1 MGVMPEPKSAPS
13 DLFDDE
19 QVRGALAQMGFDVAA
34 MEAAA
39 RRPMFDPNQ
48 TYIGAAPVRT
58 MEEEQEI
65 QRRILANKI
74 AQQNMQATLDF
85 TDPTTRRASAGLLT
99 AATIGPPGVGTAR
112 TATSAI
118 SGGSKVVAGAA
129 KVYGGVMKGIGQG
142 GKFVARKAD
151 DAIEA
156 TTKMGRPLARAEAF
170 GKRAI
175 DPKIGGR
182 ALSER
187 LPYYELPHE
196 SGAALLSEIAL
207 GTRRPYLGVIAQ
219 GLGAAGLTVAV
230 DALGN
235 LSIVSDTLK
244 NIGGV
249 SSRARGAIRK
259 GVAGAIESVAEG
271 AADFIGPKSEDFY
284 NGK

>member
-1 MGVMPEPKSAPS
+1 MAQA
-13 DLFDDE
+13 LFD
-19 QVRGALAQMGFDVAA
+19 AAQ
-34 MEAAA
+34 
-39 RRPMFDPNQ
+39 RQ
-48 TYIGAAPVRT
+48 TRSGPSIGAAPVRT

-74 AQQNMQATLDF
+74 AREQMQAALDF
-85 TDPTTRRASAGLLT
+85 TDPTTRRASAGLMT

-112 TATSAI
+112 AAAPVVTSAI
-118 SGGSKVVAGAA
+118 SGGSKAVTGTAKIYGGAMRGIGAA
-129 KVYGGVMKGIGQG
+129 
-142 GKFVARKAD
+142 GKAV
-151 DAIEA
+151 
-156 TTKMGRPLARAEAF
+156 TTKVDDVIDARTRMGRPLAQAEAY
-170 GKRAI
+170 GRRAI

-196 SGAALLSEIAL
+196 SGAALLSQIAL
-207 GTRRPYLGVIAQ
+207 GTRRPYLGLLA
-219 GLGAAGLTVAV
+219 AAGGTVAI

-235 LSIVSDTLK
+235 LGIVSDTLK

>member
-1 MGVMPEPKSAPS
+1 MSAMPDPKGGLG
-13 DLFDDE
+13 LFGIDDE
-19 QVRGALAQMGFDVAA
+19 TQAAMAQALADAA
-34 MEAAA
+34 Q
-39 RRPMFDPNQ
+39 RYGGSGPF
-48 TYIGAAPVRT
+48 IGPAPVRT

-74 AQQNMQATLDF
+74 AQEQMQAALDF
-85 TDPTTRRASAGLLT
+85 TDPTTRRLSAGLMT

-112 TATSAI
+112 TAAPVVTSAI
-118 SGGSKVVAGAA
+118 SGGSKAVTGTA
-129 KVYGGVMKGIGQG
+129 KVYGGAIKGIGAA
-142 GKFVARKAD
+142 GKAVTTKVDDVIDAR
-151 DAIEA
+151 
-156 TTKMGRPLARAEAF
+156 TKMGRPLAQAEAL
-170 GKRAI
+170 GRRAM
-175 DPKIGGR
+175 DPKISGR

-196 SGAALLSEIAL
+196 SGAALLSQIAL
-207 GTRRPYLGVIAQ
+207 GTRRPYLGLLA
-219 GLGAAGLTVAV
+219 AAGGTVAV

-244 NIGGV
+244 NVGGV

-259 GVAGAIESVAEG
+259 GVASAIESVAEG